1 MQASI
6 GARARAAAT
15 GAGSSSL
22 SSSSSASALFSSS
35 SSLSAR
41 PASAA
46 AAAAALSKV
55 QAATALPSLAA
66 PRSLAARRTIAAPLR
81 PLAAAATDAP
91 AETTS
96 SSTTSTTATTPARP
110 PVPGLH
116 PTRLLGVGASVP
128 STVLTNDDLARLVDT
143 NDEWITTRTGIKRRH
158 VLAPGETMTQHAAAA
173 ALKALEM
180 AGIAPQDVDMVILCT
195 STPDDAFGGAGQV
208 QAAIGATSAV
218 AFDLTGACSGFVL
231 GVVTAAQYLRTGL
244 AKRAVVVGA
253 DALSRITDWTD
264 RGTCILFG
272 DGCGAVVLAASDAVP
287 EAYAASEAGRRAADK
302 AAEAAA
308 KAEAAAAA
316 GAAAAGSAAAAAPVP
331 AGVRGRGP
339 PGCAILGVDMKSDG
353 RGHKSLNCVYRPPAA
368 GGEGGSDGSSNTTA
382 AAASKPTAPPEQA
395 GSPAQYSNI
404 AMAGQEVF
412 KFAVRSVPAVIDSA
426 LDAAGVAKEEIDWL
440 VMHQANARILDA
452 AAQRLG
458 LPAERVVTNLS
469 EYGNTSAASI
479 PLALDEAV
487 RGGKVKGGDL
497 MAMAGFGAGLT
508 WAGAIVRW
516 G

>member
-1 MQASI
+1 
-6 GARARAAAT
+6 
-15 GAGSSSL
+15 
-22 SSSSSASALFSSS
+22 
-35 SSLSAR
+35 
-41 PASAA
+41 
-46 AAAAALSKV
+46 
-55 QAATALPSLAA
+55 
-66 PRSLAARRTIAAPLR
+66 
-81 PLAAAATDAP
+81 
-91 AETTS
+91 
-96 SSTTSTTATTPARP
+96 
-110 PVPGLH
+110 
-116 PTRLLGVGASVP
+116 VP

-173 ALKALEM
+173 ALRALEM
-180 AGIAPQDVDMVILCT
+180 AGILPQDVDMVILCT

-244 AKRAVVVGA
+244 AKRCVVVGA

-272 DGCGAVVLAASDAVP
+272 DGCGAVVLAAADAVP
-287 EAYAASEAGRRAADK
+287 EAYAASEGGRRAAAK

-308 KAEAAAAA
+308 KAVAAAAA
-316 GAAAAGSAAAAAPVP
+316 GTAGAAAQPPP

-353 RGHKSLNCVYRPPAA
+353 RGHKSLNCVYSAPSNGDGTPDAA
-368 GGEGGSDGSSNTTA
+368 PL
-382 AAASKPTAPPEQA
+382 SKPSAPPEQA
-395 GSPAQYSNI
+395 GAPAQYRNI

-426 LDAAGVAKEEIDWL
+426 LDAAGVSKEEVDWL

-458 LPAERVVTNLS
+458 LPSERVVTNLS

-487 RGGKVKGGDL
+487 RQGKVQPGDL